1 LFNLVY
7 KDTKHKVIIQTIDQL
22 FFDKLADLLWARFNI
37 VSHDLFATAAILI
50 VRRLRSAQK
59 TTHRY
64 CFAREVYLDY
74 QLVMYA
80 KQYRRSA
87 PQMMM

>member
-22 FFDKLADLLWARFNI
+22 F
-37 VSHDLFATAAILI
+37 AILI

-64 CFAREVYLDY
+64 CFARE
-74 QLVMYA
+74 
-80 KQYRRSA
+80 
-87 PQMMM
+87 